1 MKHRTRSTAALG
13 AIAALCIAAPAAFAA
28 RPADV
33 PEHPAHPA
41 HPVQADEH
49 SFAAYGV
56 QQHTT
61 APAADDTSST
71 TDAPADVAAPHPP
84 APSPANPCNL
94 PAFRSVFSPWHD
106 NRGYVLT
113 ENGGLEQGDAGWTLA
128 DGAAV
133 VEGNDPFLLNDPADH
148 QSLSLPAGST
158 ATSPAT
164 CFSKGSPTFRF
175 VARTSGDRHSRLKVE
190 VLYTNGN
197 GHKVTR
203 TAGTIRGGDTWRPSK
218 RLSLA
223 IGRAK
228 GRGRLVSGT
237 VAFGFTPVGAG
248 DWQVDDLFLDPR
260 ARH

>member
-1 MKHRTRSTAALG
+1 MKHPTRSTAALG

-61 APAADDTSST
+61 APTDDTSST
-71 TDAPADVAAPHPP
+71 PDDTRSTPDDSPQAA
-84 APSPANPCNL
+84 APANPCKQ
-94 PAFRSVFSPWHD
+94 PALRQVFSPWHD

-113 ENGGLEQGDAGWTLA
+113 ENGGFEQGDTGWTLA

-133 VEGNDPFLLNDPADH
+133 IEGNEPLFLNDAADH
-148 QSLSLPAGST
+148 QSLSLPTGST

-164 CFSKGSPTFRF
+164 CFSQGSPTFRF
-175 VARTSGDRHSRLKVE
+175 MAGTVGDRHARLKVE

-197 GHKVTR
+197 GHAVTR
-203 TAGTIRGGDTWRPSK
+203 TAGKIRGRDTWGPSK
-218 RLSLA
+218 RLALA
-223 IGRAK
+223 I
-228 GRGRLVSGT
+228 
-237 VAFGFTPVGAG
+237 
-248 DWQVDDLFLDPR
+248 
-260 ARH
+260 